1 MSIDKNCPPI
11 KFVGQHGVSYFG
23 HKRPK
28 MLKNSEWQ
36 ACRVDTIL
44 GQCVTLTSH
53 RTTMAIFIATVSSF
67 LIAIFIDL
75 APTYQGI
82 LITACTFHGF
92 SSGLWISTAP
102 QVLISLLGESHFEK
116 AFSLMTFMRG
126 VASVIT
132 QPFAEQMAEVAE
144 LPNLPLYLAAIY
156 FALSTIALFIGT
168 RRQEEE
174 QTEENLQVP

>member
-1 MSIDKNCPPI
+1 
-11 KFVGQHGVSYFG
+11 
-23 HKRPK
+23 

-36 ACRVDTIL
+36 ACQVDTIL

-82 LITACTFHGF
+82 LITACAFLGL

-102 QVLISLLGESHFEK
+102 QVLMSLLGESHFEK

-168 RRQEEE
+168 RQQEEE
-174 QTEENLQVP
+174 QREEDLQVP